1 MIYLDHSATTPV
13 DQRVVEA
20 MLPYWT
26 EFYGNPSS
34 LYGLGRRAAAAL
46 EDARARIARVLNC
59 QPAEIVFTGCGSES
73 DNLAIR
79 GIAFAA
85 AAKGKRHII
94 TTPIEHHAVLHTAA
108 DLAERFDFEVT
119 QVPVDRYG
127 LVNPAAVAA
136 AVRPDTALI
145 SVMYANNEV
154 GTIEPLAE
162 IGAVARRH
170 GIPLHTDAVQAG
182 GQLSLDV
189 QALNVDLLALS
200 AHKFYGPKGVGLL
213 YVRHGTRLLPAQTG
227 GSQERGRR
235 AGTENVPYIVG
246 MAAALELA
254 QAEREAEEARLAGLA
269 RPARHLAAGAH
280 PRRGTDGTSDPA
292 AAGSCQPG
300 HPRRRS
306 PVGPDCPGSGGCGG
320 VLRLGVRQR
329 CANPQPRAHG
339 DGLRPNRRAWST
351 AADVRSGEYRG
362 GRGFRAGE
370 AAGDRGKVARERV
383 DEQTRKQGN
392 KETRRPL
399 PCLLVYLSTGL
410 PGY

>member
-13 DQRVVEA
+13 DRRVVEA

-46 EDARARIARVLNC
+46 EDARTRIARVLNC

-73 DNLAIR
+73 DNLALR
-79 GIAFAA
+79 GVGLAA
-85 AAKGKRHII
+85 AAKGKRHMI

-119 QVPVDRYG
+119 QVPVDRHG
-127 LVNPAAVAA
+127 LVDPAAVEAA
-136 AVRPDTALI
+136 IRPDTALI

-154 GTIEPLAE
+154 GTIEPIAE

-170 GIPLHTDAVQAG
+170 GIPFHTDAVQAG

-213 YVRHGTRLLPAQTG
+213 YVRRGTRLLPAQTG

-254 QAEREAEEARLAGLA
+254 QAEREAEAVRLRLLRDRLVSSLLARIPDAELTGHPTQRLPGHASLVIRGVEAQSVLIALDLAGV
-269 RPARHLAAGAH
+269 AASSGSACASGAPTPSH
-280 PRRGTDGTSDPA
+280 VLTAMGFDPTDALGA
-292 AAGSCQPG
+292 
-300 HPRRRS
+300 
-306 PVGPDCPGSGGCGG
+306 
-320 VLRLGVRQR
+320 LRLTLGRE
-329 CANPQPRAHG
+329 N
-339 DGLRPNRRAWST
+339 T
-351 AADVRSGEYRG
+351 EADVDFVVAKLPEIVGRLRG
-362 GRGFRAGE
+362 NG
-370 AAGDRGKVARERV
+370 
-383 DEQTRKQGN
+383 
-392 KETRRPL
+392 
-399 PCLLVYLSTGL
+399 
-410 PGY
+410 